1 MDKNHLGMLHP
12 KIVKMYFDLLEE
24 SRFSSVVVDRD
35 VNLNDKYGELFVS
48 VEYVCCHRIK
58 LRKFLCLRIK

>member
-12 KIVKMYFDLLEE
+12 KIVKMYFELPEE

-35 VNLNDKYGELFVS
+35 VNLNNKYGELFVS
-48 VEYVCCHRIK
+48 VKCVCCHRIK
-58 LRKFLCLRIK
+58 LRKF